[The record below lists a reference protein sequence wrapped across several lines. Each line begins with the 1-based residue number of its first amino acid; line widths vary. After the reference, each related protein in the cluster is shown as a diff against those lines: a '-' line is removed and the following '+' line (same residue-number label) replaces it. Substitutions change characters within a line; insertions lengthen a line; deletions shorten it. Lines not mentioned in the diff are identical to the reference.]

1 MFYDKMLAGK
11 IYNGMGAKVPSME
24 IKICTFAR
32 TDKDVTVTGKTV
44 YRQRSKER
52 NKIANK
58 ENTKVDP
65 NIKKIQSGSGG
76 GVRAGVD
83 KQNKDS
89 SDFKEPVRQ
98 REAERLGGKKRKR
111 KGWFGKK
118 EKEEDMRQQLK
129 GS

>member
-1 MFYDKMLAGK
+1 
-11 IYNGMGAKVPSME
+11 ME

-76 GVRAGVD
+76 GSTSRCGK

-129 GS
+129 GSSGLGNG

>member
-1 MFYDKMLAGK
+1 
-11 IYNGMGAKVPSME
+11 ME
-24 IKICTFAR
+24 IKKSTFAR

-76 GVRAGVD
+76 GVRAGVE
-83 KQNKDS
+83 KNKTKTARTLRS
-89 SDFKEPVRQ
+89 Q
-98 REAERLGGKKRKR
+98 
-111 KGWFGKK
+111 
-118 EKEEDMRQQLK
+118 
-129 GS
+129 

>member
-1 MFYDKMLAGK
+1 M
-11 IYNGMGAKVPSME
+11 
-24 IKICTFAR
+24 
-32 TDKDVTVTGKTV
+32 
-44 YRQRSKER
+44 
-52 NKIANK
+52 
-58 ENTKVDP
+58 
-65 NIKKIQSGSGG
+65 
-76 GVRAGVD
+76 D

-129 GS
+129 GSSSLGNG

>member
-1 MFYDKMLAGK
+1 MFYDQMLAGK

-24 IKICTFAR
+24 IKKSTFAR

-52 NKIANK
+52 NKIGNK

-65 NIKKIQSGSGG
+65 NIKRRYKADQEG

-89 SDFKEPVRQ
+89 G
-98 REAERLGGKKRKR
+98 L
-111 KGWFGKK
+111 
-118 EKEEDMRQQLK
+118 
-129 GS
+129 